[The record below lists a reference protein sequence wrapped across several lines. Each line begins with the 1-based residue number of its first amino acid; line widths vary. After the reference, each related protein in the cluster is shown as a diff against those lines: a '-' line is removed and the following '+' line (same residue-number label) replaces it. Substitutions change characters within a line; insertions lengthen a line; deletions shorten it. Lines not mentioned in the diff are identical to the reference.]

1 MDYTKE
7 QLINALCAEYD
18 YLCHDDFNPDV
29 DPTLDEYMDSLQDY
43 TYEQLVE
50 ETCTDE
56 GYTLDEFME
65 SWVIKVSNLQMSA
78 IVYEQPQDHEHS

>member
-1 MDYTKE
+1 MEYTRAE
-7 QLINALCAEYD
+7 LINALCAEYD

-56 GYTLDEFME
+56 HFTLDEYME
-65 SWVIKVSNLQMSA
+65 RYL
-78 IVYEQPQDHEHS
+78 

>member
-1 MDYTKE
+1 MKYTTE

-29 DPTLDEYMDSLQDY
+29 DPTLDEYMNSLQDY
-43 TYEQLVE
+43 TYDDLVD

-56 GYTLDEFME
+56 DYTLDEFME
-65 SWVIKVSNLQMSA
+65 RWG
-78 IVYEQPQDHEHS
+78 

>member
-1 MDYTKE
+1 MKYTRAD
-7 QLINALCAEYD
+7 LINALCAEYD

-56 GYTLDEFME
+56 YYTLDEFME
-65 SWVIKVSNLQMSA
+65 RWL
-78 IVYEQPQDHEHS
+78 

>member
-1 MDYTKE
+1 MNYTRE

-56 GYTLDEFME
+56 HFTLDEYMDRY
-65 SWVIKVSNLQMSA
+65 L
-78 IVYEQPQDHEHS
+78 